1 MSRFTVGA
9 KNLTIRV
16 AATIVRPKKEELMD
30 LGNFIFRAGAKT
42 DIALTYTTKF
52 HGVEYDFHSH
62 DRLKNGK
69 ILHQLSLE
77 RPIIVDYKWSADRE
91 FDDGQ
96 TFVITEGLEAEM
108 ARDMEHHCRK
118 H

>member
-1 MSRFTVGA
+1 MPRFTVGA

-91 FDDGQ
+91 FD
-96 TFVITEGLEAEM
+96 EGFEAEV
-108 ARDMEHHCRK
+108 AQDMERRCHK
-118 H
+118 HWK